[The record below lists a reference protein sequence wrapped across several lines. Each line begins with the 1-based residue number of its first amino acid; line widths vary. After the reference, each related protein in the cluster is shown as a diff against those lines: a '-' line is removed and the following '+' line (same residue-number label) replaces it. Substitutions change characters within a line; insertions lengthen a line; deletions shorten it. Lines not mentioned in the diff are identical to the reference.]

1 MLLTCIV
8 YNIFVRYQVGLNK
21 ILSPSTKTFAK
32 GITLMNT
39 PDWYTEA
46 LKGQVYHELFPWSK
60 AEYFL

>member
-21 ILSPSTKTFAK
+21 ILSPSTETFAK

-46 LKGQVYHELFPWSK
+46 LKGQVYHELFP
-60 AEYFL
+60 